1 MGKRLLF
8 KKSKKSRSKKSNF
21 LEIFIEK
28 PSIHHKKSEKIIK
41 QYPRIVQK
49 LIQKL
54 KHGTRRAK
62 NEKGYTVYFRGKEYY
77 IQKDHGEG
85 CLTVSD
91 FSKLTPDKVIFV
103 AQPTEVYLLHT
114 HPFSAYPYPSPL
126 DLDTAKR
133 FRDYYRNA
141 RVHCV
146 VIGRK
151 AVYVY

>member
-1 MGKRLLF
+1 MKKKNLF
-8 KKSKKSRSKKSNF
+8 KSTKNKFNF
-21 LEIFIEK
+21 NLNISEFIEK
-28 PSIHHKKSEKIIK
+28 PTPYHKKSEKIVK
-41 QYPRIVQK
+41 KYPRIVQK

-62 NEKGYTVYFRGKEYY
+62 NEKGFTVYFRGKEYY
-77 IQKDHGEG
+77 IQKDYGVG

-114 HPFSAYPYPSPL
+114 HPFSAYPYPSFL

-133 FRDYYRNA
+133 FRDYYKNA

-151 AVYVY
+151 SIYIY